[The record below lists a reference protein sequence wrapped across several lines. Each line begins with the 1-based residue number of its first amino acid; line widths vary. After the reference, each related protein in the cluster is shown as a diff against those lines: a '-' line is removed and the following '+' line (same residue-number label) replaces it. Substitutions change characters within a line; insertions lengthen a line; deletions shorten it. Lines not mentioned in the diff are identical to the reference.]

1 MTDNNLQTQIDQIN
15 HKLDLILEEATLQ
28 KQNRDIVVDLVDD
41 LSIVGKDAFK
51 GMVDSLDNAGIEVD
65 GDQVNYLI
73 LNFIR
78 NINNMNMLFRTL
90 ENITDLLK
98 DASPIIKQIG
108 IDATDKFNE
117 LDNKGYFEV
126 LNQITIALD
135 KIMSRYSRKDIENL
149 SDNIITVMDT
159 ILAIAD
165 PAVMQKIEI
174 FAKTYKE
181 IDHESVPEYSIWRV
195 MRELNKHDMKK
206 SIGFIMT
213 FLRKINATD
222 PQS

>member
-41 LSIVGKDAFK
+41 LAIVGKDAFK

-65 GDQVNYLI
+65 GNQVNYLI
-73 LNFIR
+73 LNFVR
-78 NINNMNMLFRTL
+78 NINNMNMLFQTL
-90 ENITDLLK
+90 ENITDFLK

-126 LNQITIALD
+126 LNQLTIALD
-135 KIMSRYSRKDIENL
+135 TIMSKYSRKDIENL
-149 SDNIITVMDT
+149 SDNIITVMET
-159 ILAIAD
+159 LMAITD
-165 PAVMQKIEI
+165 PAVMKKIEI
-174 FAKTYKE
+174 FARAYKE
-181 IDHESVPEYSIWRV
+181 IDHESVPEYSIWKV
-195 MRELNKHDMKK
+195 IRELNKPDMKK

-213 FLRKINATD
+213 FLRKINA
-222 PQS
+222 SELKS

>member
-1 MTDNNLQTQIDQIN
+1 MTENNLQTQIDQIN
-15 HKLDLILEEATLQ
+15 QKLDLILEEATLQ

-41 LSIVGKDAFK
+41 LAIVGKDAFK
-51 GMVDSLDNAGIEVD
+51 GMVDSLDNAGLEVD
-65 GDQVNYLI
+65 GDQFNHLI

-78 NINNMNMLFRTL
+78 NINNMNMLFQTL
-90 ENITDLLK
+90 ENLTDFLK

-117 LDNKGYFEV
+117 FDNKGYFEV

-135 KIMSRYSRKDIENL
+135 AIMTRYSKKDIENL

-159 ILAIAD
+159 IIAIAD
-165 PAVMQKIEI
+165 PAVMKKIEI
-174 FAKTYKE
+174 FARTYRE
-181 IDHESVPEYSIWRV
+181 IDHESIPEYSLWKVI
-195 MRELNKHDMKK
+195 RELNKPDMKK

-213 FLRKINATD
+213 FLRKTNASD
-222 PQS
+222 SQS